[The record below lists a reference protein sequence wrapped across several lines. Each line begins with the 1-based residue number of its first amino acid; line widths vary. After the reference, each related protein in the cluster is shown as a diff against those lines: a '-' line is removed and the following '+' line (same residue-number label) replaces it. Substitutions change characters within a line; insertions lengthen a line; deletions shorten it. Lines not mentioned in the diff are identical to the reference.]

1 MTRPRRFASV
11 LMLHGPQPGPVD
23 DDALSAVYPWPDT
36 TDKPYVRAMMVCT
49 LDGAAAGDDGLSGS
63 VSGGADRSVLRAVR
77 RFADVVL
84 VGGGTMKAEG
94 YGPLKARPEDAAVR
108 RDAGQAP
115 APVLAVVSGSLD
127 LPLDP
132 GGFTDSDVTPI
143 VFTTSSADPARVE
156 DVRKRCEVVQL
167 PGEKV
172 DAEQVVQQLHHRGLG
187 RIVCEGG
194 PGLLHQV
201 TEAGLLDEADITIA
215 PMLVGTD
222 KTPSTPMVSDPS
234 TMTLQ
239 HVLTAEEFLM
249 LRYTRTATGTGEA
262 EPSADDVPTGAGSEQ
277 GADS

>member
-1 MTRPRRFASV
+1 
-11 LMLHGPQPGPVD
+11 MLHGPQPGPVD

-36 TDKPYVRAMMVCT
+36 TERPYVRAMMVCT

-94 YGPLKARPEDAAVR
+94 YGPLKARAEDADVR
-108 RDAGQAP
+108 REAGQAA

-143 VFTTSSADPARVE
+143 VFTTENADPARVE

-167 PGEKV
+167 PGDKV
-172 DAEQVVQQLHHRGLG
+172 DAEQVVAQLHHRGLG

-249 LRYTRTATGTGEA
+249 LRYTRTASGTGPA
-262 EPSADDVPTGAGSEQ
+262 EPSLSHPRAVSSAPGSDADEQ
-277 GADS
+277 GADA

>member
-1 MTRPRRFASV
+1 MI
-11 LMLHGPQPGPVD
+11 HGPQPGPVD
-23 DDALSAVYPWPDT
+23 DDALSHHYPWPDT
-36 TDKPYVRAMMVCT
+36 TERAYVRAMMVCT

-63 VSGGADRSVLRAVR
+63 VSGGADRAVLRAVR

-94 YGPLKARPEDAAVR
+94 YGPLKARAEDADVR
-108 RDAGQAP
+108 REAGQAP

-132 GGFTDSDVTPI
+132 GGFTDSAVTPI
-143 VFTTSSADPARVE
+143 VFTTESADPAKVD
-156 DVRKRCEVVQL
+156 DVRQRCEVVQL

-172 DAEQVVQQLHHRGLG
+172 DAEQVLEQLHRRGLG
-187 RIVCEGG
+187 RVVCEGG

-222 KTPSTPMVSDPS
+222 KTPSTPMVSDPGA
-234 TMTLQ
+234 MVLQ

-249 LRYTRTATGTGEA
+249 LRYTRTAEATGRG
-262 EPSADDVPTGAGSEQ
+262 SDSSNDGADA

>member
-1 MTRPRRFASV
+1 
-11 LMLHGPQPGPVD
+11 MLHGPQPGPVD

-36 TDKPYVRAMMVCT
+36 TAKPYVRAMMVCT

-94 YGPLKARPEDAAVR
+94 YGPLKARAEDADVR
-108 RDAGQAP
+108 REAGQAP

-143 VFTTSSADPARVE
+143 VFTTESADPAKVE
-156 DVRKRCEVVQL
+156 DVRKRCEVLQL

-172 DAEQVVQQLHHRGLG
+172 DAEQVVAQLHHRGLG

-201 TEAGLLDEADITIA
+201 TESGLLDEADITIA

-222 KTPSTPMVSDPS
+222 KTPRTPMASDPD

-249 LRYTRTATGTGEA
+249 LRYTRTAAGTGDA
-262 EPSADDVPTGAGSEQ
+262 EPSAADVPTGSGSEQ

>member
-1 MTRPRRFASV
+1 
-11 LMLHGPQPGPVD
+11 MLHGPQPGPVD
-23 DDALSAVYPWPDT
+23 DDTLSAVYPWPDT

-94 YGPLKARPEDAAVR
+94 YGPLQARAEDADVR
-108 RDAGQAP
+108 REAGQAP

-143 VFTTSSADPARVE
+143 VFTTEGADPARVE

-194 PGLLHQV
+194 PGLLNQV
-201 TEAGLLDEADITIA
+201 TESGLLDEADITIA

-222 KTPSTPMVSDPS
+222 KTPNTPMVSAPE

-249 LRYTRTATGTGEA
+249 LRYTRATDNAGTGTA
-262 EPSADDVPTGAGSEQ
+262 EPSVSNPRGVTSAPGSDGDDQ
-277 GADS
+277 GAES

>member
-1 MTRPRRFASV
+1 M

-36 TDKPYVRAMMVCT
+36 TGKPYVRAMMVCT

-94 YGPLKARPEDAAVR
+94 YGPLKARPEDADVR

-172 DAEQVVQQLHHRGLG
+172 DAEQVVQQLHRRGLG

-201 TEAGLLDEADITIA
+201 TESGLLDEADITIA

-249 LRYTRTATGTGEA
+249 LRYTRGTGTGTA
-262 EPSADDVPTGAGSEQ
+262 EPSAPNPRDVTSAPGSDGDDQ
-277 GADS
+277 GAES